1 MGMWFTLCAALQLP
15 LLALGAASQSVF
27 LVVLRPAL
35 RRLLAALRPR
45 LGLRRALSLAVR
57 LLPALIDGLRRMLR
71 LSLPAA
77 LWLAM
82 PGCRLRSVVS
92 LRRGGGRLGVRT
104 CLPLCAPIRRL
115 WRRILPLICR
125 WRSGR

>member
-1 MGMWFTLCAALQLP
+1 MWFTLCAALQLP
-15 LLALGAASQSVF
+15 LLALGAASHSVF

-45 LGLRRALSLAVR
+45 LGLRRTLSLAVR
-57 LLPALIDGLRRMLR
+57 LLR

-92 LRRGGGRLGVRT
+92 LRRGGGLRGVRT
-104 CLPLCAPIRRL
+104 CPPLCAPIRRL

-125 WRSGR
+125 RRSGR